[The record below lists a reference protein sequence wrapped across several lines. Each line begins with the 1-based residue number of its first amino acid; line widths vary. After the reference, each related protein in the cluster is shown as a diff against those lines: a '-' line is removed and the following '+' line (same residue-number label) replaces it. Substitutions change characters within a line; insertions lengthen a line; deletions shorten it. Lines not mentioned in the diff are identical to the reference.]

1 MIIDTASR
9 HGLDPRLALAIAWQE
24 SAWSQRQVSVANAI
38 GVMQVI
44 PSSGAWAS
52 SLAGRRLDL
61 LDTRDNITAGV
72 VILRSLT
79 RAAATE
85 EQAVAGY
92 YQGLAGVQ
100 AHGMYADTKAYV
112 AQRPGAQGADVAA
125 AGRPG
130 AVAPPGLIRRH
141 LSRLGG
147 VSAAVHPT
155 LVGQVLDAQVP
166 RAVAHR
172 RRRHGLGLRRPRRA
186 ARP

>member
-1 MIIDTASR
+1 VLRIPVVSSPTADHATFAGRTYSSAVVGAAGVNRGYLAGAPVPGRSDTRAMIVDTARR

-61 LDTRDNITAGV
+61 LNTQDNITAGV

-100 AHGMYADTKAYV
+100 AHGMYADTRGYVRSVLALKA
-112 AQRPGAQGADVAA
+112 RM
-125 AGRPG
+125 
-130 AVAPPGLIRRH
+130 
-141 LSRLGG
+141 
-147 VSAAVHPT
+147 
-155 LVGQVLDAQVP
+155 
-166 RAVAHR
+166 
-172 RRRHGLGLRRPRRA
+172 
-186 ARP
+186 